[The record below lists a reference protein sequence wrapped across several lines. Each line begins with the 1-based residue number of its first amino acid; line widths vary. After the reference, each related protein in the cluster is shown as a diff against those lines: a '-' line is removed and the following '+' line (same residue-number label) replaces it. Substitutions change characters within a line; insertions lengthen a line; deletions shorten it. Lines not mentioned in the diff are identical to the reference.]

1 MSALFEPRTLRSL
14 TIPNRVWMAPM
25 CQYSAE
31 PSGPDAGV
39 AGDWHFAHYAA
50 RAAGGTGLI
59 LLEATAVSP
68 EGRISPYDL
77 GIWND
82 TQVAALRRITGFLK
96 GQGTVPGVQLAHAG
110 RKASTGRPWKGGGP
124 VGADEHGWQPVGPSP
139 LPFDEGHPVP
149 DELSREGIAEI
160 TGQFAAAARRALAA
174 GFEVIEI
181 HGAHGYLIGEFLSPH
196 SNRRTDEYGGSFA
209 NRTRFALEVVDAVRE
224 VWPEELPLFFRI
236 SATDWLEDGAGWSAD
251 DTVRFAALLKEHG
264 VDLLDVST
272 GGNAPCVRIP
282 VGPGYQVPFAA
293 RVRAEAGLPVA
304 AVGLITEAGQAE
316 KIVANGEADAV
327 LLGRELLRNPSWAR
341 HAAREL
347 GGDAHVPDQY
357 HRSV

>member
-1 MSALFEPRTLRSL
+1 MSALFQPYTLRSL
-14 TIPNRVWMAPM
+14 TIPNRAWMAPM

-31 PSGPDAGV
+31 VFGPNAGV
-39 AGDWHFAHYAA
+39 PNDWHFAHYAA
-50 RAAGGTGLI
+50 RATGGTGLI
-59 LLEATAVSP
+59 LTEATAVSP
-68 EGRISPYDL
+68 EGRISPADL

-82 TQVAALRRITGFLK
+82 TQVEAFRRITGFLK
-96 GQGTVPGVQLAHAG
+96 SQGTIPGIQLAHAG
-110 RKASTGRPWKGGGP
+110 RKASTDRPWKGGAP
-124 VGADEHGWQPVGPSP
+124 VGPKEHGWQPLGPSP

-149 DELSREGIAEI
+149 KKLTVDQIAEI
-160 TGQFAAAARRALAA
+160 TGQFADAARRALDA
-174 GFEVIEI
+174 GFAIAEI

-196 SNRRTDEYGGSFA
+196 SNHRTDAYGGSFE
-209 NRTRFALEVVDAVRE
+209 NRIRFALEVVDAVRA

-236 SATDWLEDGAGWSAD
+236 SATDWLEDAGWTAD
-251 DTVRFAALLKEHG
+251 DTVRFASLLKEHG

-272 GGNAPCVRIP
+272 GGNAARVRIP
-282 VGPGYQVPFAA
+282 TGPGYQVPFAA

-304 AVGLITEAGQAE
+304 AVGMITEAEQAE
-316 KIVANGEADAV
+316 KILANGEADAV

-347 GGDAHVPDQY
+347 GDEVHVPEQY